1 VLLLPHGYEGQ
12 GPDHSS
18 ARIERFLQLCAED
31 NMIAAAPTTP
41 ASYFHL
47 LRRQAYDRP
56 RRPLIVF
63 TPKSMLRLRAAQSN
77 VEDFTSGTFQTVI
90 GDPIEPAG
98 VDRVLLCAGKVYY
111 DLVAERE
118 KLGDTATAIVR
129 LEQLHPL
136 DGDALREALA
146 PYPDAEVLW
155 VQEEPL
161 NQGAWTYITT
171 TLPQE
176 IHHTIDVV
184 ARPRSASTASGMASR
199 HATEQAEVVAK
210 AFRR

>member
-1 VLLLPHGYEGQ
+1 
-12 GPDHSS
+12 
-18 ARIERFLQLCAED
+18 
-31 NMIAAAPTTP
+31 MIAAAPTTP

-63 TPKSMLRLRAAQSN
+63 TPKSMLRLRAAQSD
-77 VEDFTSGTFQTVI
+77 VSDFTEGTFQPVI
-90 GDPIEPAG
+90 PDPIDPAG

-118 KLGDTATAIVR
+118 KAGDTATAIIR
-129 LEQLHPL
+129 LEQLYPI
-136 DGDALREALA
+136 DGEGLRAALA
-146 PYPDAEVLW
+146 PYSPDAKFLW

-161 NQGAWTYITT
+161 NQGAWSYITT

-176 IHHTIDVV
+176 ISHVV
-184 ARPRSASTASGMASR
+184 GVVSRPRSASTASGLSSR
-199 HATEQAEVVAK
+199 HAAEQAELVAR